1 MSKFKENV
9 NAYLQGMNI
18 KQKFISLKSD
28 IDEKKLS
35 RILNGP
41 QVITEEDMEKI
52 SRALGKKTEFFLSD
66 NFKIP
71 KVETSAFN
79 QVAFYAG
86 EPTKS
91 QEEFAMKLVE
101 LIENADEILM
111 ARNRFMSAI
120 GDD

>member
-35 RILNGP
+35 RILNGT
-41 QVITEEDMEKI
+41 QVITEDDMKKI
-52 SRALGKKTEFFLSD
+52 SQALGKKTEFFLSD
-66 NFKIP
+66 NFKLP
-71 KVETSAFN
+71 KVETNAFN
-79 QVAFYAG
+79 QVVFYAG

-91 QEEFAMKLVE
+91 QEEFAIKLVD
-101 LIENADEILM
+101 LIENADEILT
-111 ARNRFMSAI
+111 AQNRFVSAI

>member
-1 MSKFKENV
+1 MK
-9 NAYLQGMNI
+9 
-18 KQKFISLKSD
+18 
-28 IDEKKLS
+28 KKLS